1 MHDHPTYTVKRIW
14 DIAWPLILGGA
25 GQMVINIT
33 DTVFLGRL
41 NEIALG
47 ASAIGGL
54 FLASFLMVSYGFSA
68 GMQIVMARKDGE
80 QKLLEIGSVFW
91 QSAYFKLAFSLIL
104 LVFFVPFAPDFL
116 SFFISSKEVLAAC
129 TTFITIR
136 LVGLPFSFAISLF
149 RGFYSGI
156 GKTRIISIAIGT
168 FASLNLVLNYLLV
181 FGQWGFPRLEIA
193 GSAIASVISEL
204 AGAMIFFG
212 YAYFS
217 SHSKKYGLNQRPGFN
232 WILLKEVLQL
242 ALPMMIQFFMAVG
255 SWFVFFLMVENLGER
270 SLAISNLTRNVYMVL
285 MMPLIA
291 FSNVTN
297 TIVSNLV
304 GQGKQKEVIPAAFL
318 VLLMSIGTTLC
329 LVLANLIYPTGLM
342 QIFTNLDEV
351 IQETTTIIYLI
362 SGSVFCFA
370 LAHTAL
376 SVISGLGKTMVTLL
390 IEITTL
396 CFYFLFTWYAIE
408 IAHWKLELIWCNE
421 FVYFLVML
429 IISVLY
435 LRHFFKHSKS

>member
-1 MHDHPTYTVKRIW
+1 
-14 DIAWPLILGGA
+14 
-25 GQMVINIT
+25 
-33 DTVFLGRL
+33 
-41 NEIALG
+41 
-47 ASAIGGL
+47 
-54 FLASFLMVSYGFSA
+54 
-68 GMQIVMARKDGE
+68 
-80 QKLLEIGSVFW
+80 
-91 QSAYFKLAFSLIL
+91 
-104 LVFFVPFAPDFL
+104 
-116 SFFISSKEVLAAC
+116 
-129 TTFITIR
+129 
-136 LVGLPFSFAISLF
+136 
-149 RGFYSGI
+149 
-156 GKTRIISIAIGT
+156 
-168 FASLNLVLNYLLV
+168 
-181 FGQWGFPRLEIA
+181 
-193 GSAIASVISEL
+193 
-204 AGAMIFFG
+204 
-212 YAYFS
+212 
-217 SHSKKYGLNQRPGFN
+217 
-232 WILLKEVLQL
+232 
-242 ALPMMIQFFMAVG
+242 MMIQFFMAVG